1 MDGFLWVWHLHPSFV
16 YSIAPYLSKAKG
28 LCIPEFLI
36 RELKVP
42 GDKASNN
49 SLISLRIIPH
59 EPPKHESVSQSRE
72 GRKSGT
78 LERKAS
84 LNQTLRSKYKRLITQ
99 VLSHLQT
106 QEVFISFRWLPLPW
120 SCPVPHV
127 STMETGLHIT
137 WKMYKA
143 LPTSVAEIGKWQL
156 SLGKGHH
163 GAPSY
168 SPQRLSSYR
177 QGSYLHLSGLLL
189 IYPAAPRKSCLCLL
203 TMKDSLA
210 RGHGHS
216 QVT

>member
-1 MDGFLWVWHLHPSFV
+1 MNQSHRVE
-16 YSIAPYLSKAKG
+16 KAG
-28 LCIPEFLI
+28 
-36 RELKVP
+36 
-42 GDKASNN
+42 
-49 SLISLRIIPH
+49 
-59 EPPKHESVSQSRE
+59 
-72 GRKSGT
+72 KSGT

-177 QGSYLHLSGLLL
+177 QGSYLHLAGLLL

-210 RGHGHS
+210 RGHRLPNISPGKSLTSLKSDWYKGLRVIHHRPHPALQGS
-216 QVT
+216 TKPFSYTSSTNGFS